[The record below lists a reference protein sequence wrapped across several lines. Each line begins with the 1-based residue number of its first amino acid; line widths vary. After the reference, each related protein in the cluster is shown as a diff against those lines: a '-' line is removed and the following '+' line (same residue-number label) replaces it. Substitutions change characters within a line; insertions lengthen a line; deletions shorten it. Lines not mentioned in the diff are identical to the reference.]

1 MGGRDRVAAVLVAV
15 TLSVAAFAVGSA
27 PRWAVCITAALCLAT
42 VAPLVTSRRRFDDR
56 PLLLILI
63 AMAIAF
69 TAIQLVPLPSWL
81 LEIISPHRWD
91 LVVENHRAWGTE
103 PPSFVPLS
111 YDFPQTLV
119 ELTKLVG
126 YLAFAYTAIRLA
138 ESTRARRF
146 MLSAAVLVG
155 GAMAVT
161 AVAHKVV
168 RAKKLFGVYEPD
180 FNPPPYLAP
189 LLNANHLCALLAFCA
204 PVCAG
209 LAAATVGPRRAIWIG
224 TGLVT
229 AGVCFLAGSRG
240 GAIAL
245 VVGSAT
251 VGWFLFLQHRRGL
264 SSRETRL
271 PRNVWVP
278 ALVILACSLAL
289 LVAFTAGGVAQELSQ
304 TTTEELSGTD
314 YKLEVWRSSRS
325 LMYRHPWTGIGR
337 GGFEFAFPRFHPS
350 GTKTYSHV
358 ENEYLQVIIDWGAPA
373 AAAMGV
379 VLALMAIAISR
390 RRLAGPLEAGAIG
403 GLVALALHNFV
414 DFNLEFP
421 AVALPA
427 ICAIAVLLPG
437 RMRATRSSPA
447 RYAGIRVGALAA
459 AAVVVLVTSSS
470 LARQAKVE
478 AADLEER
485 LDESLEKTP
494 GQELV
499 DEAID
504 LTERH
509 PSDYLSFGLAAR
521 ALFRKG
527 ENRAIEILN
536 RALDLNPEHSG
547 VHWMAAQ
554 MLASTSR
561 GREQSLVEY
570 ELSLR
575 TAPEPRVILAELL
588 VHFPGVENAVRAL
601 PLRSDLAERICYELS
616 VLKRDDIA
624 LAYAERLHKEMP
636 ENSDMAGLVADYALL
651 RGKVDLALETA
662 KKAYDKD
669 KSPRNSVR
677 WGRALV
683 AAKRPEEAA
692 NMLDTAM
699 QNTRAVGNRKDLL
712 QALILLAD
720 VQRERKRAVEAK
732 ETLIHAMDLAAE
744 REDMIVILRA
754 LAVVED
760 ALGNP
765 NSAAVARERASR
777 LDLSDD
783 LLDAGAKTTPGT
795 TPAPPT
801 TPPATPAPPPA
812 TTTPLTTPAKPDDK
826 SKPPT
831 TTTTTTTEPAKPDDK
846 PSGTVTLPPPAPP
859 VVKKP

>member
-1 MGGRDRVAAVLVAV
+1 VGGRDRVAAVLVAV
-15 TLSVAAFAVGSA
+15 TLAVAAFAIGSA
-27 PRWAVCITAALCLAT
+27 PRWAVCITAALCMAT
-42 VAPLVTSRRRFDDR
+42 AVPLVTSRRRLDER
-56 PLLLILI
+56 PLLLVLL
-63 AMAIAF
+63 AMAIGF
-69 TAIQLVPLPSWL
+69 TAIQLIPLPSGL
-81 LEIISPHRWD
+81 LAFLSPHRWN
-91 LVVENHRAWGTE
+91 LVVENHQAWGTE
-103 PPSFVPLS
+103 PPDFVPLT

-155 GAMAVT
+155 GAMAAT
-161 AVAHKVV
+161 AIAHKVV
-168 RAKKLFGVYEPD
+168 RAKTLFGVYEPE

-209 LAAATVGPRRAIWIG
+209 LAAVAVGSKRAIWIG
-224 TGLVT
+224 TGLLT

-245 VVGSAT
+245 VVGGAT
-251 VGWFLFLQHRRGL
+251 AGWLLFLQHRRGL
-264 SSRETRL
+264 SSRDTRL

-304 TTTEELSGTD
+304 TTTEELSGED

-325 LMYRHPWTGIGR
+325 LMYRHPWTGVGR
-337 GGFEFAFPRFHPS
+337 GGFEFAFARFHPS
-350 GTKTYSHV
+350 GEKTYSHV
-358 ENEYLQVIIDWGAPA
+358 ENEYLQFIIDWGAPA

-390 RRLAGPLEAGAIG
+390 RRLVGPLEAGAIG
-403 GLVALALHNFV
+403 GLVALGLHNFV

-421 AVALPA
+421 AIALPA

-437 RMRATRSSPA
+437 QMRATRGSA
-447 RYAGIRVGALAA
+447 RRYAGIRSGALVAGA
-459 AAVVVLVTSSS
+459 VVLVVTSSPV
-470 LARQAKVE
+470 ARQAKVE
-478 AADLEER
+478 AAELEER
-485 LDESLEKTP
+485 LDESLEKIP

-499 DEAID
+499 DDAIE
-504 LTERH
+504 LTDRH

-561 GREQSLVEY
+561 GRRQALIEY
-570 ELSLR
+570 ELALR
-575 TAPEPRVILAELL
+575 TAQEPRVILAELL
-588 VHFPGVENAVRAL
+588 VHFPKVEDAVRAL
-601 PLRSDLAERICYELS
+601 PLRSDLAERIAYEFS
-616 VLKRDDIA
+616 VLERGDIA
-624 LAYAERLHKEMP
+624 LAYAEKLHKEMP
-636 ENSDMAGLVADYALL
+636 ESSDMAGLVTDYALL
-651 RGKVDLALETA
+651 RGKIDLAVETG

-669 KSPRNSVR
+669 RSPRNAVR

-699 QNTRAVGNRKDLL
+699 QNVRAVGNRNDLL

-720 VQRERKRAVEAK
+720 VQRERKRAVEARD
-732 ETLIHAMDLAAE
+732 TLIHAMDLAAE
-744 REDMIVILRA
+744 RDDMIIILRA
-754 LAVVED
+754 LAVVEE

-765 NSAAVARERASR
+765 HSAEVARERASH

-783 LLDAGAKTTPGT
+783 LKQEGAKDTPWWT
-795 TPAPPT
+795 KP
-801 TPPATPAPPPA
+801 PPATPAPATPA
-812 TTTPLTTPAKPDDK
+812 PATPAPATPDEKGKTTTPATATP
-826 SKPPT
+826 
-831 TTTTTTTEPAKPDDK
+831 TEPGKPDDK

-859 VVKKP
+859 VQKKP